1 MDAGEVTKN
10 VVEQTNNVTTGNE
23 TNSELETVP
32 PNRFTLLFKIP
43 CIYDKC
49 SSDMYIV
56 FWIGNIMLLMGIFGN
71 VYTLVKIVRSKLYRS
86 TIYACIIMLVT
97 TNMAGCLSCASFQ
110 VFCFYKRS
118 PLSQTEPT
126 GSNCSFIWGKHD
138 VYSCL
143 LVRHEYGIFCLRAI
157 LLNQISSSIFCPT
170 HVQEN
175 CQTFCGYFVDRHSVM
190 VNTSN
195 RCTFPVP
202 EID

>member
-1 MDAGEVTKN
+1 MDAGEVMKN

-86 TIYACIIMLVT
+86 TTYNMVYT
-97 TNMAGCLSCASFQ
+97 TWLS
-110 VFCFYKRS
+110 
-118 PLSQTEPT
+118 
-126 GSNCSFIWGKHD
+126 
-138 VYSCL
+138 
-143 LVRHEYGIFCLRAI
+143 
-157 LLNQISSSIFCPT
+157 
-170 HVQEN
+170 
-175 CQTFCGYFVDRHSVM
+175 
-190 VNTSN
+190 
-195 RCTFPVP
+195 
-202 EID
+202 

>member
-1 MDAGEVTKN
+1 MDAGEVMKN
-10 VVEQTNNVTTGNE
+10 VVEKTNNVTTGNE

-97 TNMAGCLSCASFQ
+97 TNMAWLS
-110 VFCFYKRS
+110 
-118 PLSQTEPT
+118 
-126 GSNCSFIWGKHD
+126 
-138 VYSCL
+138 
-143 LVRHEYGIFCLRAI
+143 
-157 LLNQISSSIFCPT
+157 
-170 HVQEN
+170 
-175 CQTFCGYFVDRHSVM
+175 
-190 VNTSN
+190 
-195 RCTFPVP
+195 
-202 EID
+202 

>member
-1 MDAGEVTKN
+1 MKN

-23 TNSELETVP
+23 TNSEPETVP

-43 CIYDKC
+43 CIHDKC

-97 TNMAGCLSCASFQ
+97 TNMVVLVVHPFRFS
-110 VFCFYKRS
+110 VFINAHLYHKPS
-118 PLSQTEPT
+118 PPGLIAPL
-126 GSNCSFIWGKHD
+126 FWGKHD

-157 LLNQISSSIFCPT
+157 LLNQISSFVFCPP
-170 HVQEN
+170 HVKEN
-175 CQTFCGYFVDRHSVM
+175 CQTFCGYFVYRRSVM

-202 EID
+202 GIDWN